1 MNQGDDTGK
10 PGDARPPRWLLVD
23 DDRVF
28 TDTIARG
35 LRRHGFPCVAA
46 HDGETAL
53 ALAAREQPERVL
65 LDLRLGQESGLALL
79 PQLRAL
85 LPDAE
90 IVVLTGFASIA
101 TAVRAVKD
109 GADDYLPKPALL
121 RDLLAR
127 FEALSARAGSD
138 AHDDDDDVPDT
149 PIDTRAMSPRRLE
162 WEHIQRILGECDGN
176 ISEAARRL
184 GMHRRSLQRKL
195 AKRPSAR

>member
-1 MNQGDDTGK
+1 MNLGDGGGT
-10 PGDARPPRWLLVD
+10 PGAGGSPRWLLVD

-35 LRRHGFPCVAA
+35 LRRHGFTCTAA

-127 FEALSARAGSD
+127 FEALSARGGNAVG
-138 AHDDDDDVPDT
+138 DDDDVT
-149 PIDTRAMSPRRLE
+149 GTAIDTRAMSPRRLE

-195 AKRPSAR
+195 SKRPSAR

>member
-1 MNQGDDTGK
+1 MNEHDDMQRQDDG
-10 PGDARPPRWLLVD
+10 PLPRWLLVD

-35 LRRHGFPCVAA
+35 LRRHGFACVAA

-53 ALAAREQPERVL
+53 ALAAREQPDRVL
-65 LDLRLGQESGLALL
+65 LDLRLGVESGLVLL

-127 FEALSARAGSD
+127 FEALSARAGN
-138 AHDDDDDVPDT
+138 DDGDDVEDVQAT
-149 PIDTRAMSPRRLE
+149 AIDTRAMSPRRLE
-162 WEHIQRILGECDGN
+162 WEHIQRVLGECDGN